1 MGYKRFNWPDF
12 FENNQTVFYTAAI
25 FIGIALACFTSI
37 SKFSN
42 AALKLVLPI
51 LLFVTFLQVPFA
63 SVIKSFRNGRFIVG
77 LLIGNFVFIPILV
90 LVLVWLG
97 LSFLNSLL
105 DMPPLSKLT
114 SANGPYL
121 YFTAFGA
128 MLLCAPCVDYVVS
141 FCRSGKGDIAALTAA
156 LPVFLIFQFCFLGFL
171 FVSPFAGTKL
181 PGLGQQSLSI
191 LLRSV
196 FEVLVIPIC
205 LAWFL
210 QRFSSR
216 NRIISVSNSFMKNS
230 AVIVTSLTLVIL
242 ATYAFSEIFSI
253 FGGDCHELTT
263 EMPSHNVVGELTNGD
278 SLTTHADGF
287 GGGCENHKLFGALL
301 YGIVFYGIYGCL
313 APFIGLLAAKLL
325 RLHEKQAIAVSF
337 SVSTRNSL
345 VLLPLLLFITPASAQ
360 TLVALVIL
368 TQTCVEL
375 VAEVFYVRLIPLF
388 AKKHF
393 GHQESG
399 CEQ

>member
-1 MGYKRFNWPDF
+1 M
-12 FENNQTVFYTAAI
+12 
-25 FIGIALACFTSI
+25 
-37 SKFSN
+37 
-42 AALKLVLPI
+42 
-51 LLFVTFLQVPFA
+51 
-63 SVIKSFRNGRFIVG
+63 
-77 LLIGNFVFIPILV
+77 
-90 LVLVWLG
+90 
-97 LSFLNSLL
+97 
-105 DMPPLSKLT
+105 
-114 SANGPYL
+114 
-121 YFTAFGA
+121 
-128 MLLCAPCVDYVVS
+128 
-141 FCRSGKGDIAALTAA
+141 
-156 LPVFLIFQFCFLGFL
+156 
-171 FVSPFAGTKL
+171 
-181 PGLGQQSLSI
+181 
-191 LLRSV
+191 
-196 FEVLVIPIC
+196 
-205 LAWFL
+205 
-210 QRFSSR
+210 
-216 NRIISVSNSFMKNS
+216 ISVSNSFMKNS

-287 GGGCENHKLFGALL
+287 DGRCENHKLFGALF

-313 APFIGLLAAKLL
+313 APFIGFLAAKLL

-393 GHQESG
+393 RHQESG

>member
-1 MGYKRFNWPDF
+1 MGDKRCNWPDF

-25 FIGIALACFTSI
+25 FIGIALACFPSI
-37 SKFSN
+37 SKFSD
-42 AALKLVLPI
+42 AALKFVLPI

-63 SVIKSFRNGRFIVG
+63 SVIKSFRNRRFISC
-77 LLIGNFVFIPILV
+77 LLVGNFVFIPILV
-90 LVLVWLG
+90 LLLVWLG

-105 DMPPLSKLT
+105 NMSPLSKLT
-114 SANGPYL
+114 SANDTYPY
-121 YFTAFGA
+121 YTAFGA

-156 LPVFLIFQFCFLGFL
+156 LPVLLIFQFCFLGFL

-181 PGLGQQSLSI
+181 PGLGHQSLSI

-205 LAWFL
+205 LAWFF

-216 NRIISVSNSFMKNS
+216 NRMISVSTSFMKKS
-230 AVIVTSLTLVIL
+230 VVIVTSLTLVIL
-242 ATYAFSEIFSI
+242 ATYAFSQIFSI

-263 EMPSHNVVGELTNGD
+263 EMPLHNVVSELTNGD

-287 GGGCENHKLFGALL
+287 DGRCENHKLFGALL

-325 RLHEKQAIAVSF
+325 RIHEK
-337 SVSTRNSL
+337 
-345 VLLPLLLFITPASAQ
+345 
-360 TLVALVIL
+360 
-368 TQTCVEL
+368 
-375 VAEVFYVRLIPLF
+375 
-388 AKKHF
+388 
-393 GHQESG
+393 
-399 CEQ
+399 